1 MNLDQI
7 TTKCWILAL
16 FERDDGE
23 RLLLGDGWFDF
34 KDSLQHFQPN
44 TFAND
49 VIELQGSDGQ
59 MLAGQVRRGAPQ
71 SFDGYIGDPITNR
84 QTIEQHRREFLMF
97 FRKRHHY
104 KVVYIFPDGTA
115 IQRKQGYITDAPSVP
130 EIRQKF
136 PEYHVALNFEDAN
149 YYEYAEN
156 AQGEEIFSNIR
167 NINISTAATG
177 GLVWD
182 NLGAVSDQ
190 MGWKDIATA
199 TGQMLAMTNPESIKA
214 PIASFE
220 MTGNIEQTT
229 YTGKNLFNVS
239 ATPWV
244 SKCAYNG
251 SGQVSWDGYYGI
263 TEYQP
268 VQPNT
273 QYTFSNST
281 GKPIYYGLQ
290 YYDSAK
296 NILNT
301 IVVNTTTFTTPA
313 NCAYIRFAIQN
324 SSAPTW
330 TQLEQ
335 GSTATSFEKYVG
347 GTHAPNP
354 NYPQPIETVTGRQT
368 IEVRGKNLLDM
379 PITSGSS
386 NGITWAVQDDGSI
399 IINGT
404 TTAGV
409 NIRANFVTLP
419 AIVGETYTLSATGMN
434 GIVNFGYKNI
444 TSGNNIFVVTSGSP
458 SATEVVTSEM
468 LSKANR
474 LDMFITSGKT
484 FNNQRVTLQ
493 LELGNQAT
501 AYEEY
506 RAQNYEV
513 NLGKNLWNTTVENGG
528 IDANGGSFV
537 STTQLRTVGYVEI
550 EPSTE
555 YTFSNTNN
563 LVIDRV
569 CYYDGNKTF
578 IERGAYLNVGTFT
591 TPNNGCRYARLV
603 IRATNGSNITPS
615 SLVNPQIE
623 KGYTA
628 SSYSA
633 YFEPIEVCKIGT
645 YQDKIYKS
653 GDKWY
658 LKKEVGKVVLDG
670 SESYSLLATLTT
682 VSRYTANSVVSAK
695 PSSQCYSNN
704 FSWFSN
710 QATNEQFNAVDD
722 EAIHMRGDGTG
733 IGIKISTSTASTANA
748 LKTWLGSNNTTV
760 YYVLATPTTTEIT
773 NEEILEGL
781 NSAAGLKLFPGQ
793 NNIMDQTPNAQPT
806 MTVQYYTALGPGGG
820 LVWESG
826 EAGGATIIEASG
838 LDSAFPLWTVPG
850 PSTNPTLTN
859 ITTSQSI
866 TWQGTVPAGQ
876 TLEIDMDKQTATLA
890 GANVYAFVSG
900 DWIRIDPGPNRMT
913 YVGTGATQAST
924 LSWNNIVG

>member
-136 PEYHVALNFEDAN
+136 PEYHVALNFEDVN

-167 NINISTAATG
+167 DINISTAATG

-182 NLGAVSDQ
+182 SLGAVSDQ

-199 TGQMLAMTNPESIKA
+199 TGQMLAITNPENIKA

-220 MTGNIEQTT
+220 MTGNTIQ
-229 YTGKNLFNVS
+229 
-239 ATPWV
+239 
-244 SKCAYNG
+244 NG
-251 SGQVSWDGYYGI
+251 
-263 TEYQP
+263 
-268 VQPNT
+268 
-273 QYTFSNST
+273 
-281 GKPIYYGLQ
+281 
-290 YYDSAK
+290 
-296 NILNT
+296 
-301 IVVNTTTFTTPA
+301 TPA
-313 NCAYIRFAIQN
+313 P
-324 SSAPTW
+324 SAP
-330 TQLEQ
+330 
-335 GSTATSFEKYVG
+335 V
-347 GTHAPNP
+347 
-354 NYPQPIETVTGRQT
+354 PIQTVTGRQT
-368 IEVRGKNLLDM
+368 VTVAGKNILDYV
-379 PITSGSS
+379 TYFRSGTY
-386 NGITWAVQDDGSI
+386 NGITATLNDDGSI
-399 IINGT
+399 TISGKPTSNYVQIVTVHDITDLLEDGATYSLSSDGHDRRLIGQFQRRPKNGGGT
-404 TTAGV
+404 QYIDTITGNKTVTIDKSNNNYFIGVMTVTTADWGSEPL
-409 NIRANFVTLP
+409 T
-419 AIVGETYTLSATGMN
+419 
-434 GIVNFGYKNI
+434 I
-444 TSGNNIFVVTSGSP
+444 TRTFQFEKGSVTSFEPFKG
-458 SATEVVTSEM
+458 
-468 LSKANR
+468 
-474 LDMFITSGKT
+474 
-484 FNNQRVTLQ
+484 
-493 LELGNQAT
+493 QAQ
-501 AYEEY
+501 EI
-506 RAQNYEV
+506 
-513 NLGKNLWNTTVENGG
+513 NLGKNLIEPRMPTWTYNGVTCTNNGDGSFTLNGTATATATWRIEQSTANGHDHLRALNGTYTLSCKGIQTGVSLIVTQFDVWQTIGRVQNNETPSTFTSNLNDTLVYIAVTNGTTVN
-528 IDANGGSFV
+528 NV
-537 STTQLRTVGYVEI
+537 TVYPQL
-550 EPSTE
+550 
-555 YTFSNTNN
+555 
-563 LVIDRV
+563 
-569 CYYDGNKTF
+569 
-578 IERGAYLNVGTFT
+578 ERG
-591 TPNNGCRYARLV
+591 
-603 IRATNGSNITPS
+603 S
-615 SLVNPQIE
+615 
-623 KGYTA
+623 TA

-633 YFEPIEVCKIGT
+633 YFDPIELCKIGT
-645 YQDKIYKS
+645 YQDRIYKEN
-653 GDKWY
+653 GKWW
-658 LKKEVGKVVLDG
+658 LHKEVGKAVLNGSETWTGWQQSGGFYRANTILDG
-670 SESYSLLATLTT
+670 SYVFTDDARHPTRVQSSHFTSSTTNNYGIVFQYRAETLFYPQSGITSLADFTTWLA
-682 VSRYTANSVVSAK
+682 
-695 PSSQCYSNN
+695 SNN
-704 FSWFSN
+704 
-710 QATNEQFNAVDD
+710 V
-722 EAIHMRGDGTG
+722 
-733 IGIKISTSTASTANA
+733 
-748 LKTWLGSNNTTV
+748 TV
-760 YYVLATPTTTEIT
+760 YYALATPTTTEIT
-773 NEEILEGL
+773 NEEVLEGL
-781 NSAAGLKLFPGQ
+781 HSAAGLKLFPGQ
-793 NNIMDQTPNAQPT
+793 NNITDQTPNAQPT

-859 ITTSQSI
+859 ITTGQSI

-900 DWIRIDPGPNRMT
+900 DWIRIDPGSNRMT

>member
-130 EIRQKF
+130 EIRQRF
-136 PEYHVALNFEDAN
+136 PEYHVALNFEDVN

-220 MTGNIEQTT
+220 MTG
-229 YTGKNLFNVS
+229 S
-239 ATPWV
+239 ATQ
-244 SKCAYNG
+244 
-251 SGQVSWDGYYGI
+251 SGTPTPSAPV
-263 TEYQP
+263 P
-268 VQPNT
+268 VQ
-273 QYTFSNST
+273 
-281 GKPIYYGLQ
+281 
-290 YYDSAK
+290 
-296 NILNT
+296 
-301 IVVNTTTFTTPA
+301 
-313 NCAYIRFAIQN
+313 
-324 SSAPTW
+324 
-330 TQLEQ
+330 
-335 GSTATSFEKYVG
+335 
-347 GTHAPNP
+347 
-354 NYPQPIETVTGRQT
+354 TVTGRQT
-368 IEVRGKNLLDM
+368 VGIVGKNLFDKDNANILDGYVSNSAIVATNNDYTIWIPCEPNATYTIQKM
-379 PITSGSS
+379 NANPQATTRFRVATTQDEPILGR
-386 NGITWAVQDDGSI
+386 GIIQSTFWNPGDGSATNVHTI
-399 IINGT
+399 TTASNSHYLVVNIMNKTAT
-404 TTAGV
+404 TTLAQMLASIQIEKGST
-409 NIRANFVTLP
+409 AT
-419 AIVGETYTLSATGMN
+419 TYE
-434 GIVNFGYKNI
+434 
-444 TSGNNIFVVTSGSP
+444 P
-458 SATEVVTSEM
+458 
-468 LSKANR
+468 
-474 LDMFITSGKT
+474 
-484 FNNQRVTLQ
+484 
-493 LELGNQAT
+493 
-501 AYEEY
+501 YEG
-506 RAQNYEV
+506 QNYEI
-513 NLGKNLWNTTVENGG
+513 NLGKNLIEPLMPTKAYHGVTCTNNGDGSFTLNGTATATATWRIEQSTANGHDHLRTLNGTYTLSCKGVQAGVSLVVTQLNVWQTIGKVQNNETPSTFTSNLNDTLVYIAVTNGTTVN
-528 IDANGGSFV
+528 NV
-537 STTQLRTVGYVEI
+537 TVYPQL
-550 EPSTE
+550 
-555 YTFSNTNN
+555 
-563 LVIDRV
+563 
-569 CYYDGNKTF
+569 
-578 IERGAYLNVGTFT
+578 
-591 TPNNGCRYARLV
+591 
-603 IRATNGSNITPS
+603 
-615 SLVNPQIE
+615 E
-623 KGYTA
+623 KGSIA
-628 SSYSA
+628 SSYSPH
-633 YFEPIEVCKIGT
+633 FEPIELCKENGKWWLHKEIG
-645 YQDKIYKS
+645 KIAFTSSTAWSKHGTTAGNIFMLSDTGFIGYPYNS
-653 GDKWY
+653 GHVTPALMDTDRAIE
-658 LKKEVGKVVLDG
+658 LGTMPDSANGVFGVNTG
-670 SESYSLLATLTT
+670 SQIRVFRGAYDAS
-682 VSRYTANSVVSAK
+682 YTADMFKAEMVGH
-695 PSSQCYSNN
+695 Y
-704 FSWFSN
+704 
-710 QATNEQFNAVDD
+710 
-722 EAIHMRGDGTG
+722 IYG
-733 IGIKISTSTASTANA
+733 A
-748 LKTWLGSNNTTV
+748 LT
-760 YYVLATPTTTEIT
+760 TPTTTEIT
-773 NEEILEGL
+773 NEAVLEGL

-793 NNIMDQTPNAQPT
+793 NNITDQTPNAQPT

-859 ITTSQSI
+859 ITTGQSI

-900 DWIRIDPGPNRMT
+900 DWIRIDPGPNRIT

>member
-23 RLLLGDGWFDF
+23 QLLLGDGWFDF

-136 PEYHVALNFEDAN
+136 PEYHVALNFEDVN

-199 TGQMLAMTNPESIKA
+199 TGQMLAITNPESIKA

-220 MTGNIEQTT
+220 MTGN
-229 YTGKNLFNVS
+229 
-239 ATPWV
+239 ATQ
-244 SKCAYNG
+244 
-251 SGQVSWDGYYGI
+251 SG
-263 TEYQP
+263 
-268 VQPNT
+268 
-273 QYTFSNST
+273 
-281 GKPIYYGLQ
+281 
-290 YYDSAK
+290 
-296 NILNT
+296 
-301 IVVNTTTFTTPA
+301 TPTP
-313 NCAYIRFAIQN
+313 
-324 SSAPTW
+324 SAP
-330 TQLEQ
+330 
-335 GSTATSFEKYVG
+335 V
-347 GTHAPNP
+347 
-354 NYPQPIETVTGRQT
+354 PIQTVTGRQT
-368 IEVRGKNLLDM
+368 ITVIGKNLYDTATTIFSNPSKVDVQVDGDTLKM
-379 PITSGSS
+379 TALENTTSGDLFIRTPIPDGLLENGKTYTISCVLGSGASKKLRLQLRNRDGSNAGFS
-386 NGITWAVQDDGSI
+386 NGYSITYDDRY
-399 IINGT
+399 
-404 TTAGV
+404 V
-409 NIRANFVTLP
+409 LFVVENPFGAPNTLP
-419 AIVGETYTLSATGMN
+419 VSAGTVCVISNIQVEEGGSET
-434 GIVNFGYKNI
+434 
-444 TSGNNIFVVTSGSP
+444 
-458 SATEVVTSEM
+458 
-468 LSKANR
+468 
-474 LDMFITSGKT
+474 T
-484 FNNQRVTLQ
+484 FESFHEQEQ
-493 LELGNQAT
+493 EI
-501 AYEEY
+501 
-506 RAQNYEV
+506 
-513 NLGKNLWNTTVENGG
+513 NLGKNLWDTTVENGF
-528 IDANGGSFV
+528 IDNSGTQQS
-537 STTQLRTVGYVEI
+537 STNQMRTVGYI
-550 EPSTE
+550 ELAPNTA
-555 YTFSNTNN
+555 YTFSNTNG
-563 LVIDRV
+563 LVVDRV
-569 CYYDGNKTF
+569 CYYNGAKTF
-578 IERGAYLNVGTFT
+578 IERSAYINNKTFT
-591 TPNNGCRYARLV
+591 TTSTNFQLARIV
-603 IRATNGSNITPS
+603 IRATDSGNISPS
-615 SLVNPQIE
+615 DLAEPQLE

-633 YFEPIEVCKIGT
+633 YFTPIELCKIGT
-645 YQDKIYKS
+645 HQDRIYKEN
-653 GDKWY
+653 GKWW
-658 LKKEVGKVVLDG
+658 LHKETGKTVADTSAMTLIG
-670 SESYSLLATLTT
+670 NYSNIEYATT
-682 VSRYTANSVVSAK
+682 AK
-695 PSSQCYSNN
+695 PSDFAGYGNYQNIGVLCSHATYQDGGDSAFWNQSNN
-704 FSWFSN
+704 AGHIYTRADNRVLWVGF
-710 QATNEQFNAVDD
+710 AK
-722 EAIHMRGDGTG
+722 GTG
-733 IGIKISTSTASTANA
+733 LDAIKTALANCII
-748 LKTWLGSNNTTV
+748 
-760 YYVLATPTTTEIT
+760 YYPLATPTTTEIT
-773 NEEILEGL
+773 DAKVLEGL

-793 NNIMDQTPNAQPT
+793 NNIMDQTPSAQPT

-859 ITTSQSI
+859 ITTGQSI

-900 DWIRIDPGPNRMT
+900 DWIRIDPGSNRMT

>member
-59 MLAGQVRRGAPQ
+59 MLAGHVRRGAPQ

-136 PEYHVALNFEDAN
+136 PEYHVALNFEDVN

-167 NINISTAATG
+167 DINISTAATG

-199 TGQMLAMTNPESIKA
+199 TGQMLTMTDPESIKA

-220 MTGNIEQTT
+220 MTGNTEQD
-229 YTGKNLFNVS
+229 G
-239 ATPWV
+239 TPTPT
-244 SKCAYNG
+244 A
-251 SGQVSWDGYYGI
+251 
-263 TEYQP
+263 P
-268 VQPNT
+268 V
-273 QYTFSNST
+273 
-281 GKPIYYGLQ
+281 PIQ
-290 YYDSAK
+290 
-296 NILNT
+296 
-301 IVVNTTTFTTPA
+301 
-313 NCAYIRFAIQN
+313 
-324 SSAPTW
+324 
-330 TQLEQ
+330 
-335 GSTATSFEKYVG
+335 
-347 GTHAPNP
+347 
-354 NYPQPIETVTGRQT
+354 TVTGRQT
-368 IEVRGKNLLDM
+368 VKAMGKNLIEPIM
-379 PITSGSS
+379 PSWTYHGVLCTN
-386 NGITWAVQDDGSI
+386 NGDGSFTL
-399 IINGT
+399 NGT
-404 TTAGV
+404 ATATATWR
-409 NIRANFVTLP
+409 ISQSSANGHDNMLNLN
-419 AIVGETYTLSATGMN
+419 GTYTLSCSGLQNGVNLIVTQLNVWQTVGAMRGNDTPATFTTNLDNLIVYVAVTN
-434 GIVNFGYKNI
+434 GTTVNN
-444 TSGNNIFVVTSGSP
+444 VTIRP
-458 SATEVVTSEM
+458 MLEV
-468 LSKANR
+468 
-474 LDMFITSGKT
+474 
-484 FNNQRVTLQ
+484 
-493 LELGNQAT
+493 GNQAS
-501 AYEEY
+501 AYEPY
-506 RAQNYEV
+506 KGQNYEI

-528 IDANGGSFV
+528 LDANGNTFV
-537 STTQLRTVGYVEI
+537 STTQLRSIGYMEVE
-550 EPSTE
+550 PNTE
-555 YTFSNTNN
+555 YSFSNTNN
-563 LVIDRV
+563 LVVDRI
-569 CYYDGNKTF
+569 CYYNGNKTF
-578 IERGAYLNVGTFT
+578 IERGVYLNVGTFT

-623 KGYTA
+623 KGARAT
-628 SSYSA
+628 SYSA
-633 YFEPIEVCKIGT
+633 YFAPIELCKIGT
-645 YQDKIYKS
+645 HQDRIFKES
-653 GDKWY
+653 GKWW
-658 LKKEVGKVVLDG
+658 LHKEIGKVVLNGSEAWTYNGDDG
-670 SESYSLLATLTT
+670 STSQFRLPTSIGAIATGENSIDAF
-682 VSRYTANSVVSAK
+682 VSHFT
-695 PSSQCYSNN
+695 
-704 FSWFSN
+704 
-710 QATNEQFNAVDD
+710 
-722 EAIHMRGDGTG
+722 GDING
-733 IGIKISTSTASTANA
+733 STATAPCFWLNQQGLLRLRVYQSTAHSLA
-748 LKTWLGSNNTTV
+748 DFKTWLGTALPSV

-773 NEEILEGL
+773 NEEVLEGL

-793 NNIMDQTPNAQPT
+793 NNITDQTPNAQPT

-859 ITTSQSI
+859 ITTGQSI

>member
-84 QTIEQHRREFLMF
+84 QTIEQYRREFLMF

-136 PEYHVALNFEDAN
+136 PEYHVALNFEDVN

-199 TGQMLAMTNPESIKA
+199 TGQMLTMTNPENIKA

-220 MTGNIEQTT
+220 MTGNATQSGTPTPSAPVPIQTVT
-229 YTGKNLFNVS
+229 GRQTVMVVGKNLFNPT
-239 ATPWV
+239 ATPWG
-244 SKCAYNG
+244 SKVAYNG
-251 SGQVSWDGYYGI
+251 SGTQVWWDNYYGI
-263 TEYQP
+263 IKYQP

-281 GKPIYYGLQ
+281 GKPIHYGIVF
-290 YYDSAK
+290 YDANKAK
-296 NILNT
+296 LSNIFND
-301 IVVNTTTFTTPA
+301 TTTFTTPA

-324 SSAPTW
+324 DTAPTW
-330 TQLEQ
+330 
-335 GSTATSFEKYVG
+335 A
-347 GTHAPNP
+347 
-354 NYPQPIETVTGRQT
+354 
-368 IEVRGKNLLDM
+368 
-379 PITSGSS
+379 
-386 NGITWAVQDDGSI
+386 
-399 IINGT
+399 
-404 TTAGV
+404 
-409 NIRANFVTLP
+409 
-419 AIVGETYTLSATGMN
+419 
-434 GIVNFGYKNI
+434 
-444 TSGNNIFVVTSGSP
+444 
-458 SATEVVTSEM
+458 
-468 LSKANR
+468 
-474 LDMFITSGKT
+474 
-484 FNNQRVTLQ
+484 Q

-501 AYEEY
+501 AYEPY
-506 RAQNYEV
+506 RAQEYEI
-513 NLGKNLWNTTVENGG
+513 NLGKNLIDYMSATYDSNGG
-528 IDANGGSFV
+528 VVSAVKGSDSITFTKTWSNRYAYSIMKLSLADSRNLYGKTVTVSYNKSATIANIDSGIRCFWGTETGTTIGDQLFANLTQTTGAQSVTFNVPATPPASDKPVLSF
-537 STTQLRTVGYVEI
+537 LFY
-550 EPSTE
+550 PD
-555 YTFSNTNN
+555 NTNEAIASSSV
-563 LVIDRV
+563 LTISD
-569 CYYDGNKTF
+569 F
-578 IERGAYLNVGTFT
+578 QIELGD
-591 TPNNGCRYARLV
+591 
-603 IRATNGSNITPS
+603 RATD
-615 SLVNPQIE
+615 
-623 KGYTA
+623 
-628 SSYSA
+628 YSA
-633 YFEPIEVCKIGT
+633 YFEPIELCKIGA
-645 YQDKIYKS
+645 YQDRIYKENGKWWLHKEIGKITFASSTAWTKHSTTNGNVFMLSNTGFIGYPYNS
-653 GDKWY
+653 GHI
-658 LKKEVGKVVLDG
+658 
-670 SESYSLLATLTT
+670 A
-682 VSRYTANSVVSAK
+682 
-695 PSSQCYSNN
+695 
-704 FSWFSN
+704 
-710 QATNEQFNAVDD
+710 QALMDTD
-722 EAIHMRGDGTG
+722 EAIDIGTRPDSANGVFGINTNSQLRVFRGTYDANY
-733 IGIKISTSTASTANA
+733 TASTF
-748 LKTWLGSNNTTV
+748 TTEMV
-760 YYVLATPTTTEIT
+760 GHYIYGALATPTTTEIT
-773 NEEILEGL
+773 NEEVLEGL
-781 NSAAGLKLFPGQ
+781 HSAAGLKLFPGQ
-793 NNIMDQTPNAQPT
+793 NNITDQTPNAQPT

-859 ITTSQSI
+859 ITTGQSI

-900 DWIRIDPGPNRMT
+900 DWIRIDPGSNRMT

>member
-130 EIRQKF
+130 EIRQRF
-136 PEYHVALNFEDAN
+136 PEYHVALNFEDVN

-199 TGQMLAMTNPESIKA
+199 TGQMLTMTNPENIKA

-220 MTGNIEQTT
+220 MTGNATQSGTPT
-229 YTGKNLFNVS
+229 PS
-239 ATPWV
+239 APV
-244 SKCAYNG
+244 
-251 SGQVSWDGYYGI
+251 
-263 TEYQP
+263 P
-268 VQPNT
+268 VQ
-273 QYTFSNST
+273 
-281 GKPIYYGLQ
+281 
-290 YYDSAK
+290 
-296 NILNT
+296 
-301 IVVNTTTFTTPA
+301 
-313 NCAYIRFAIQN
+313 
-324 SSAPTW
+324 
-330 TQLEQ
+330 
-335 GSTATSFEKYVG
+335 
-347 GTHAPNP
+347 
-354 NYPQPIETVTGRQT
+354 TVTGRQT
-368 IEVRGKNLLDM
+368 VTVTGKNLINTNIALSRDYLDASGNWTTGTQAIFLNDEWGNT
-379 PITSGSS
+379 PSTSYTFTASERVTNS
-386 NGITWAVQDDGSI
+386 AYLRFCQYKADGTFISRTLVSALNQTI
-399 IINGT
+399 T
-404 TTAGV
+404 TTPECYMVAISLDNASGG
-409 NIRANFVTLP
+409 NHFV
-419 AIVGETYTLSATGMN
+419 
-434 GIVNFGYKNI
+434 
-444 TSGNNIFVVTSGSP
+444 SP
-458 SATEVVTSEM
+458 M
-468 LSKANR
+468 
-474 LDMFITSGKT
+474 
-484 FNNQRVTLQ
+484 
-493 LELGNQAT
+493 LELGSQAST
-501 AYEEY
+501 YEPY
-506 RAQNYEV
+506 KGQDYEI
-513 NLGKNLWNTTVENGG
+513 NLGKNLIDYMSATYDSNGG
-528 IDANGGSFV
+528 AVSAVKGSDSITFTKTWSNRYAYSIMKLSLADSRNLYGKTVTVSYNKSATIANIDSGIRCFWGTETGTTIGGQLFANLTQATGAQSVTFNVPATPPASDKPVLSF
-537 STTQLRTVGYVEI
+537 LFY
-550 EPSTE
+550 PD
-555 YTFSNTNN
+555 NTNEAIASSSV
-563 LVIDRV
+563 LTISD
-569 CYYDGNKTF
+569 F
-578 IERGAYLNVGTFT
+578 QIELGD
-591 TPNNGCRYARLV
+591 
-603 IRATNGSNITPS
+603 RATD
-615 SLVNPQIE
+615 
-623 KGYTA
+623 
-628 SSYSA
+628 YSA
-633 YFEPIEVCKIGT
+633 YFEPIELCKIGT
-645 YQDKIYKS
+645 YQDRIYKEN
-653 GDKWY
+653 GKWW
-658 LKKEVGKVVLDG
+658 LEKQTGKAVLNG
-670 SESYSLLATLTT
+670 SEEWEVIPYGGYTYGMQEALPVPVAPSEVLVISDHFSGIAYDDRAQNIPNSAYMADWGKKLNIRNTSWAT
-682 VSRYTANSVVSAK
+682 VA
-695 PSSQCYSNN
+695 
-704 FSWFSN
+704 
-710 QATNEQFNAVDD
+710 D
-722 EAIHMRGDGTG
+722 
-733 IGIKISTSTASTANA
+733 
-748 LKTWLGSNNTTV
+748 LKTWLASNNVSV

-773 NEEILEGL
+773 NEEVLEGL
-781 NSAAGLKLFPGQ
+781 HSAAGLKLFPGQ
-793 NNIMDQTPNAQPT
+793 NNITDQTPNAQPT

-859 ITTSQSI
+859 ITTGQSI

-900 DWIRIDPGPNRMT
+900 DWIRIDPGSNRMT

>member
-130 EIRQKF
+130 EIRQRF
-136 PEYHVALNFEDAN
+136 PEYHVALNFEDVN

-199 TGQMLAMTNPESIKA
+199 TGQMLTMTNPESIKA

-220 MTGNIEQTT
+220 MTGN
-229 YTGKNLFNVS
+229 
-239 ATPWV
+239 ATQ
-244 SKCAYNG
+244 
-251 SGQVSWDGYYGI
+251 SG
-263 TEYQP
+263 
-268 VQPNT
+268 
-273 QYTFSNST
+273 
-281 GKPIYYGLQ
+281 
-290 YYDSAK
+290 
-296 NILNT
+296 
-301 IVVNTTTFTTPA
+301 TPTP
-313 NCAYIRFAIQN
+313 
-324 SSAPTW
+324 SAP
-330 TQLEQ
+330 
-335 GSTATSFEKYVG
+335 V
-347 GTHAPNP
+347 
-354 NYPQPIETVTGRQT
+354 PIRTTTGRQT
-368 IEVRGKNLLDM
+368 ITVIGKNLYDPNSTVFSIPANVSVEVDGDSVTVTSLTTTTSNDLFWRT
-379 PITSGSS
+379 PIPDSMLEDGKTYTASSVLGSGAYRSLKLQLRNHDGTYAGLS
-386 NGITWAVQDDGSI
+386 NGYTITYDSNYTLFVVESPFAPTTATQI
-399 IINGT
+399 TAGT
-404 TTAGV
+404 TCTIS
-409 NIRANFVTLP
+409 NIQV
-419 AIVGETYTLSATGMN
+419 EE
-434 GIVNFGYKNI
+434 
-444 TSGNNIFVVTSGSP
+444 GS
-458 SATEVVTSEM
+458 T
-468 LSKANR
+468 
-474 LDMFITSGKT
+474 
-484 FNNQRVTLQ
+484 
-493 LELGNQAT
+493 AT
-501 AYEEY
+501 AYEPYHE
-506 RAQNYEV
+506 QSYEI
-513 NLGKNLWNTTVENGG
+513 NLG
-528 IDANGGSFV
+528 S
-537 STTQLRTVGYVEI
+537 I
-550 EPSTE
+550 E
-555 YTFSNTNN
+555 
-563 LVIDRV
+563 L
-569 CYYDGNKTF
+569 
-578 IERGAYLNVGTFT
+578 
-591 TPNNGCRYARLV
+591 
-603 IRATNGSNITPS
+603 
-615 SLVNPQIE
+615 
-623 KGYTA
+623 
-628 SSYSA
+628 
-633 YFEPIEVCKIGT
+633 CKIGT
-645 YQDKIYKS
+645 YQDRVYKEN
-653 GDKWY
+653 GKWW
-658 LKKEVGKVVLDG
+658 LHKETGKVVLTG
-670 SESYSLLATLTT
+670 NETIGKGGTT
-682 VSRYTANSVVSAK
+682 QNQYFYANVLSNYVKPSGNDQLVPHFSNRFVSKTPNQLSGGSVVGSAIR
-695 PSSQCYSNN
+695 
-704 FSWFSN
+704 
-710 QATNEQFNAVDD
+710 TDNAVGFAFGVNSEINTID
-722 EAIHMRGDGTG
+722 
-733 IGIKISTSTASTANA
+733 KC
-748 LKTWLGSNNTTV
+748 KTWLASNPTTL

-773 NEEILEGL
+773 DDEILEGL

-806 MTVQYYTALGPGGG
+806 MTVQYYTALGAGGG

-859 ITTSQSI
+859 ITTGQSI

-900 DWIRIDPGPNRMT
+900 DWIRIDPGSNRMT